1 MSLKVEPRGAK
12 VIPNSSAITSEHSS
26 IEESNSGAA
35 EIAEDKQ
42 PIIPI
47 DRIYQGDCLALLPR
61 IPDLSMD
68 MVLTDPPYSSGGLVS
83 SSRARPTGEKYI
95 VTGTKLVRPD
105 FLGDNRD
112 QRSFL
117 IWCTLWMAQ
126 CYRVLKDGGLILCFT
141 DWRQLPTITDA
152 IQVAGFIW
160 RGVFVWDKTEAARPD
175 KGRFRHQCEYVVYAS
190 KGAFRKSSET
200 CFPGVFRKAVNGRE
214 KLHQAGK
221 PIELIEE
228 LLRIAPQ
235 EALVLDPFMGSG
247 TTAAACLKTGRHF
260 LGFELSAEYYEIA
273 RKRLESATGRS

>member
-1 MSLKVEPRGAK
+1 MSHKAEPRGAK
-12 VIPNSSAITSEHSS
+12 VIPNGFAEYNKTDNEQ
-26 IEESNSGAA
+26 IE
-35 EIAEDKQ
+35 
-42 PIIPI
+42 I
-47 DRIYQGDCLALLPR
+47 DRIYQGDCLALLPG

-95 VTGTKLVRPD
+95 VTGTKMVRPD

-126 CYRVLKDGGLILCFT
+126 CYRVLKDGGLILCFS

-175 KGRFRHQCEYVVYAS
+175 KGRFRHQCE
-190 KGAFRKSSET
+190 
-200 CFPGVFRKAVNGRE
+200 
-214 KLHQAGK
+214 
-221 PIELIEE
+221 
-228 LLRIAPQ
+228 
-235 EALVLDPFMGSG
+235 
-247 TTAAACLKTGRHF
+247 
-260 LGFELSAEYYEIA
+260 
-273 RKRLESATGRS
+273 